1 MVCWKIL
8 LLLFV
13 FLSRRRIDT
22 SLIKMGRLGVPI
34 LRVCMGT
41 ESDILLKVAAMMNEF
56 KWIFKLLVEDLDLV
70 LYGSVSFL
78 EIPFIF

>member
-1 MVCWKIL
+1 
-8 LLLFV
+8 
-13 FLSRRRIDT
+13 
-22 SLIKMGRLGVPI
+22 
-34 LRVCMGT
+34 MGT

-70 LYGSVSFL
+70 LLGSVSFL